1 MNWNDN
7 QELEPWD
14 IPDRPLEPNKNT
26 PSAPSAGAQWTRSF
40 QQNTPAR
47 PKRNVP
53 PPRTNPR
60 RDEFQRKLKASVSL
74 ANVAAVTYGVLGGL
88 QFLLAALLALLDA
101 ADALPPDVFIFYG
114 AESGTL
120 VSGLIAFIALMSLFW
135 LLLALGLW
143 RKSRVMAVIGLVW
156 SVLLLG
162 GVALGFWEGMPQ
174 LPFILVVLA
183 VLGVIGS
190 FRYQKMRRLVV
201 AGEPLAD
208 RKPHE
213 WVPQSVIGKVGAVA
227 LCLFLVGSLA
237 LVAAGASQLG
247 GVAALLPETELAA
260 RMEEFV
266 SFPVSEEEASAD
278 DWDTQA
284 PADGADPAGW
294 AQTPLPGTTLSMPL
308 PSVITLS
315 EDEETSRLYYDGDNY
330 DFSMDVLWMHLGD
343 AVYTE
348 EEAFEAL
355 KNTLDGYGEY
365 GDETI
370 VQPVFT
376 GETEDGILYAQLSV
390 EGESGYVYAMRA
402 FLYDDVYGLIS
413 YDRYDLD
420 GWSEAFEDA
429 AASCFDGLV
438 PQA

>member
-1 MNWNDN
+1 
-7 QELEPWD
+7 
-14 IPDRPLEPNKNT
+14 
-26 PSAPSAGAQWTRSF
+26 
-40 QQNTPAR
+40 
-47 PKRNVP
+47 
-53 PPRTNPR
+53 
-60 RDEFQRKLKASVSL
+60 
-74 ANVAAVTYGVLGGL
+74 
-88 QFLLAALLALLDA
+88 
-101 ADALPPDVFIFYG
+101 
-114 AESGTL
+114 
-120 VSGLIAFIALMSLFW
+120 
-135 LLLALGLW
+135 
-143 RKSRVMAVIGLVW
+143 
-156 SVLLLG
+156 
-162 GVALGFWEGMPQ
+162 
-174 LPFILVVLA
+174 
-183 VLGVIGS
+183 
-190 FRYQKMRRLVV
+190 
-201 AGEPLAD
+201 
-208 RKPHE
+208 
-213 WVPQSVIGKVGAVA
+213 
-227 LCLFLVGSLA
+227 
-237 LVAAGASQLG
+237 
-247 GVAALLPETELAA
+247 
-260 RMEEFV
+260 
-266 SFPVSEEEASAD
+266 
-278 DWDTQA
+278 
-284 PADGADPAGW
+284 
-294 AQTPLPGTTLSMPL
+294 MPL

-343 AVYTE
+343 TVYTE

>member
-1 MNWNDN
+1 MNWKDN

-40 QQNTPAR
+40 QQNAPAR

-201 AGEPLAD
+201 AGEESRLAHGRKGTKRKPSSAD
-208 RKPHE
+208 R
-213 WVPQSVIGKVGAVA
+213 
-227 LCLFLVGSLA
+227 
-237 LVAAGASQLG
+237 
-247 GVAALLPETELAA
+247 
-260 RMEEFV
+260 R
-266 SFPVSEEEASAD
+266 
-278 DWDTQA
+278 A
-284 PADGADPAGW
+284 P
-294 AQTPLPGTTLSMPL
+294 
-308 PSVITLS
+308 
-315 EDEETSRLYYDGDNY
+315 
-330 DFSMDVLWMHLGD
+330 
-343 AVYTE
+343 
-348 EEAFEAL
+348 
-355 KNTLDGYGEY
+355 
-365 GDETI
+365 
-370 VQPVFT
+370 
-376 GETEDGILYAQLSV
+376 
-390 EGESGYVYAMRA
+390 
-402 FLYDDVYGLIS
+402 
-413 YDRYDLD
+413 
-420 GWSEAFEDA
+420 
-429 AASCFDGLV
+429 
-438 PQA
+438 

>member
-1 MNWNDN
+1 MNWKDN

-40 QQNTPAR
+40 QQNAPAR

-60 RDEFQRKLKASVSL
+60 RDEFQRKLKASV
-74 ANVAAVTYGVLGGL
+74 
-88 QFLLAALLALLDA
+88 
-101 ADALPPDVFIFYG
+101 
-114 AESGTL
+114 
-120 VSGLIAFIALMSLFW
+120 
-135 LLLALGLW
+135 
-143 RKSRVMAVIGLVW
+143 
-156 SVLLLG
+156 
-162 GVALGFWEGMPQ
+162 
-174 LPFILVVLA
+174 
-183 VLGVIGS
+183 
-190 FRYQKMRRLVV
+190 
-201 AGEPLAD
+201 
-208 RKPHE
+208 
-213 WVPQSVIGKVGAVA
+213 
-227 LCLFLVGSLA
+227 SLA

-266 SFPVSEEEASAD
+266 SFPVSEEEASDD